1 MYIGPHIGFYALAYK
16 KRTRLVALTPLLPMT
31 AESGNDQVRP
41 ALLNAFKAACL
52 LRHCIHKDSEDL
64 FTRKKESLPI
74 PIQGNLPYVTEV
86 ATYSPSGGAS
96 SSTVCFQIQGEAYQ
110 GRDTRY
116 PNRFLYSATL
126 DNLDKNQ
133 VIVKFTRRYCPGL
146 HSFCASQGHAPQ
158 LLGYGT
164 IPGGWLVVVMEK
176 IEQQDTNLRSYAHKH
191 LQAWSKDLKS
201 LVSGFHNEG
210 WVHGDLRDANLIVG
224 NENPGQVMLVDF
236 DWGGRNGQVSYPTAL
251 VHEELVKPG
260 GGDLCITKEHDD
272 YVLAHTLAKLA
283 QMQT

>member
-1 MYIGPHIGFYALAYK
+1 
-16 KRTRLVALTPLLPMT
+16 MT

-52 LRHCIHKDSEDL
+52 LRHCIHKDSKEL

-86 ATYSPSGGAS
+86 VTYSPSGGAS
-96 SSTVCFQIQGEAYQ
+96 TSTICFQIQGGAYQ

-116 PNRFLYSATL
+116 PNHFLYSATL

-133 VIVKFTRRYCPGL
+133 VIVKFTQQYCPGL
-146 HSFCASQGHAPQ
+146 HSFCASQGCAPQ

-176 IEQQDTNLRSYAHKH
+176 IEQQDINL
-191 LQAWSKDLKS
+191 
-201 LVSGFHNEG
+201 
-210 WVHGDLRDANLIVG
+210 
-224 NENPGQVMLVDF
+224 
-236 DWGGRNGQVSYPTAL
+236 
-251 VHEELVKPG
+251 
-260 GGDLCITKEHDD
+260 
-272 YVLAHTLAKLA
+272 
-283 QMQT
+283 